1 METVAYARYQR
12 ISARKV
18 AQVLDLVRGK
28 SVERVYRILK
38 FVPKAASSIIEKT
51 LHSAVSNAGKNV
63 SLENFYLKEV
73 YVTPGPVLKRF
84 HAGPMGRPMP
94 YKRKTCHLKVVI
106 SDKKR

>member
-1 METVAYARYQR
+1 MEAIAYARYQR
-12 ISARKV
+12 ISSRKV

-28 SVERVYRILK
+28 SVEQAYRILK
-38 FVPKAASSIIEKT
+38 FTPKAARPIVEKT

-63 SLENFYLKEV
+63 PLGNLYLKRV

-94 YKRKTCHLKVVI
+94 YKRKTCHLTIVVA
-106 SDKKR
+106 DKL